1 MLISRQ
7 ERARICSDTE
17 LGAGNVLHRLKAYDR
32 PLDEPVL
39 RTDGTWQAPDGSRPD
54 VLTLRQLCEA
64 VETYAGF
71 GTPPTACGPATRS
84 PCTPTPVPRTR

>member
-17 LGAGNVLHRLKAYDR
+17 LGAGNILGRLRAYAR

-39 RTDGTWQAPDGSRPD
+39 RTDGTWRAPDGSRPE
-54 VLTLRQLCEA
+54 VLTLGQLYEV
-64 VETYAGF
+64 VETYAGWYAA
-71 GTPPTACGPATRS
+71 GACGPVTRWPSTPS
-84 PCTPTPVPRTR
+84 PPPSSR

>member
-17 LGAGNVLHRLKAYDR
+17 LGAGNVLHRLKAYGR

-39 RTDGTWQAPDGSRPD
+39 RTDGTWQAPDGSRPE
-54 VLTLRQLCEA
+54 C
-64 VETYAGF
+64 
-71 GTPPTACGPATRS
+71 
-84 PCTPTPVPRTR
+84 